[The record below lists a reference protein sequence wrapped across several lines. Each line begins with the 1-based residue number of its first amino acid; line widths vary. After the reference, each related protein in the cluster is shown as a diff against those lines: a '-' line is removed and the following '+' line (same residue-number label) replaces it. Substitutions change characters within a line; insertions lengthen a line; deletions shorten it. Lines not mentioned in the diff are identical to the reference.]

1 MAITRTE
8 MGSTARERLLDT
20 ALAALGED
28 GREALD
34 AARLAA
40 RAGVAEDEL
49 EAEFA
54 DLDACLDAAYE
65 QFVDRLGDAV
75 RSGCE
80 RGRARAAGAAPAEA
94 WPARVRGGLE
104 ALLAELAASP
114 ARAVALVRT
123 YPALGAARRRR
134 YEAFVAD
141 LPPLLAEGRQLAAT
155 SGAALPDEVE
165 LLAVGAAEAIV
176 FEAVESG
183 RAAALAEMAPAI
195 LFSLLVPFIG
205 ADAAAAE
212 MEKVGGGP

>member
-34 AARLAA
+34 TARLAA
-40 RAGVAEDEL
+40 RAGVAKADL

-65 QFVDRLGDAV
+65 QFVGRLGDAV
-75 RSGCE
+75 RTGCE
-80 RGRARAAGAAPAEA
+80 RGRGSAAGTSVEGWSAG
-94 WPARVRGGLE
+94 VRCGLE
-104 ALLAELAASP
+104 ALLDELTASP

-123 YPALGAARRRR
+123 YPALGAPRRLR

-141 LPPLLAEGRQLAAT
+141 FPPLLADGRQVAEA

-176 FEAVESG
+176 FDAVESG
-183 RAAALAEMAPAI
+183 RAAALAEMAPAV
-195 LFSLLVPFIG
+195 LFSVLVPFIG
-205 ADAAAAE
+205 ANAAAAE

>member
-1 MAITRTE
+1 MAIIRTE
-8 MGSTARERLLDT
+8 MGSTARERLLET

-34 AARLAA
+34 TARLAA
-40 RAGVAEDEL
+40 RAGVGETEL
-49 EAEFA
+49 RAEFT

-65 QFVDRLGDAV
+65 QFTGHLADAV

-80 RGRARAAGAAPAEA
+80 RGRAGAGGAPAETWSA
-94 WPARVRGGLE
+94 GVRGGLE

-114 ARAVALVRT
+114 ARAVALVRA
-123 YPALGAARRRR
+123 YPALGAARRGR

-141 LPPLLAEGRQLAAT
+141 FAPLLTAGRRLAAA

-165 LLAVGAAEAIV
+165 PLAVGAAEAIV

-183 RAAALAEMAPAI
+183 QAETLVEMAPAI

-205 ADAAAAE
+205 ANAAAAA
-212 MEKVGGGP
+212 MEKVGGDR

>member
-8 MGSTARERLLDT
+8 MGSTARERLLDA

-34 AARLAA
+34 ATRLAA

-49 EAEFA
+49 AAEFA

-65 QFVDRLGDAV
+65 QFVDRLDEAV
-75 RSGCE
+75 RNGCR
-80 RGRARAAGAAPAEA
+80 RGRAGADAGPTEDWSAG
-94 WPARVRGGLE
+94 VRGGLE
-104 ALLAELAASP
+104 ALLAELAARP
-114 ARAVALVRT
+114 ARAVALVRA
-123 YPALGAARRRR
+123 YPVLGAPRRRC
-134 YEAFVAD
+134 YEAFLAGF
-141 LPPLLAEGRQLAAT
+141 PPLLAEGRQLAAA

-183 RAAALAEMAPAI
+183 RAGALAEMAPAI

-212 MEKVGGGP
+212 MEKVGGEP

>member
-8 MGSTARERLLDT
+8 MDSTARERLLDT
-20 ALAALGED
+20 ALAALAED

-34 AARLAA
+34 GARLAA
-40 RAGVAEDEL
+40 RAGVAEAAL

-75 RSGCE
+75 RNGCE
-80 RGRARAAGAAPAEA
+80 RGRARAARSPGEA
-94 WPARVRGGLE
+94 WSAGVRGGLE
-104 ALLAELAASP
+104 ALLVEVAASP
-114 ARAVALVRT
+114 ARAVALIRT
-123 YPALGAARRRR
+123 YPALGASRRRR
-134 YEAFVAD
+134 YEAFVAG
-141 LPPLLAEGRQLAAT
+141 LPPLLAKGRQLAAA

-183 RAAALAEMAPAI
+183 QAAALAEMAPAI

-205 ADAAAAE
+205 ANAAAAE

>member
-8 MGSTARERLLDT
+8 MGSTTRERLLET

-28 GREALD
+28 GSEALD

-40 RAGVAEDEL
+40 RAGVTEDEL
-49 EAEFA
+49 VAEFT

-65 QFVDRLGDAV
+65 QFVSRLGDAV
-75 RSGCE
+75 RNGCE
-80 RGRARAAGAAPAEA
+80 RGRARAGGTPAEDWSA
-94 WPARVRGGLE
+94 GVRGGLE
-104 ALLAELAASP
+104 ALLAELTASP
-114 ARAVALVRT
+114 ARAVALVRA
-123 YPALGAARRRR
+123 YPALGAPRRLR

-141 LPPLLAEGRQLAAT
+141 LPPLLTEGRKFAAA
-155 SGAALPDEVE
+155 SGAALPGEVE

-176 FEAVESG
+176 FDAVESG
-183 RAAALAEMAPAI
+183 RAAALAEMAPAV

-205 ADAAAAE
+205 ASAAAAE